1 MLGVRLSHEIEV
13 RLERL
18 SQETGH
24 TKSYYAK
31 KAIEEFLDDRADYLL
46 GISALSKKE
55 PTISLEELE
64 KRIEDMEKNK

>member
-1 MLGVRLSHEIEV
+1 MLGVRLPSKIEV

-31 KAIEEFLDDRADYLL
+31 RAIEEFLNDREDYLL
-46 GISALSKKE
+46 GLSALARKE
-55 PTISLEELE
+55 STINLDELE
-64 KRIEDMEKNK
+64 RRSDLED